1 MICYGKSLTEKKV
14 TKNHMHLNTL
24 FCKNATKK
32 THKKS
37 IKKLLQFLR
46 RLFKPKTRHGKR
58 MCEEKLEKVGLKE

>member
-1 MICYGKSLTEKKV
+1 
-14 TKNHMHLNTL
+14 MHLNTL

-46 RLFKPKTRHGKR
+46 RLLKPKTRHGKR

>member
-1 MICYGKSLTEKKV
+1 
-14 TKNHMHLNTL
+14 MHLNTL

-32 THKKS
+32 HIKKS